1 MRGNSAFVL
10 LLLLPA
16 GCQDDGG
23 RSSASSRDMPS
34 ATGLERAAIE
44 SGVIADTA
52 KISPVGLFQRRHEAG
67 HDSFC
72 VIPGRADDFR
82 FGIEAIFGKGQR
94 CRGNGTA
101 RQAGD
106 KLILNFKDA
115 GGCIIVGQYDGDQ
128 LSLPGVLDVK
138 CADLCNGRGSL
149 EGVSF
154 PRFGSDARSAL
165 RAQDRGGEPLCT
177 LD

>member
-1 MRGNSAFVL
+1 MCWYRAVAL
-10 LLLLPA
+10 LLLLA

-23 RSSASSRDMPS
+23 RSSASSGATPP

-52 KISPVGLFQRRHEAG
+52 KLSPVGLFQRRHEAG
-67 HDSFC
+67 RDSFC
-72 VIPGRADDFR
+72 AIPGRAGDFR
-82 FGIEAIFGKGQR
+82 FGMEAVFGKGQS
-94 CRGNGTA
+94 CRGGGTA

-106 KLILNFKDA
+106 KLILRFRGE
-115 GGCIIVGQYDGDQ
+115 GGCIIIGQYDGDQ
-128 LSLPGVLDVK
+128 FSLPGVLDVK
-138 CADLCNGRGSL
+138 CADLCKGRGSL

-154 PRFGSDARSAL
+154 PRVGSEAGSAL
-165 RAQDRGGEPLCT
+165 RAQDRGGKPLCT